1 MMVAWAKMV
10 VIRTEKEENSK
21 TILEINWIMVTESR

>member
-10 VIRTEKEENSK
+10 EIRTEKEENSK

>member
-1 MMVAWAKMV
+1 MVAWAKMV